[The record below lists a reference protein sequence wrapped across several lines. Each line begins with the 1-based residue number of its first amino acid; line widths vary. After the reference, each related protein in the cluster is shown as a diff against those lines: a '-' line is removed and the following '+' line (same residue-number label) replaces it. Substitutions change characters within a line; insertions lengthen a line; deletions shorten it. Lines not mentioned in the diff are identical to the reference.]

1 MQAQGN
7 EGEPVGAKDTQDV
20 RGRSGNG
27 PSEGTA
33 LVSAAGLGFVRG
45 LTFPLMISSTFLQ
58 EMSLSHGA
66 GNSFGA
72 LFFLAYALTMAAT
85 AIVHLF
91 HRKPEHRAGMTVAFA
106 AVFAGNALML
116 ARLLGWIG
124 GGWAYAVVV
133 SACIGFGLATAEL
146 GWLARI
152 TVLAQA
158 GLVSLTRTVPW
169 AYLIGGGAAAFI
181 FWATGP
187 LELGFALIVIVLS
200 AVPLVARKL
209 PENGSGHIG
218 FSNVGAADF
227 VKAVS
232 YLGVFS
238 FVFGAVSQVATTV
251 ENEPVPIEVQA
262 VLGIVLAAAI
272 MLAASLRRTPRTLP
286 VSNLYN
292 ILFPIVAVA
301 LIALPFITSPLLHVT
316 ATVLVFVSFYL
327 SGMNVR
333 VTVCQL
339 SVRDN
344 VSTWV
349 YLGIALT
356 VGSVLILAGVALGA
370 TVLSEGSPVAGLA
383 LVSLLSLFVLALNPI
398 VGERLDRRARR
409 RGAGDRAQGAAREGE
424 AGKSL
429 GGGPAGM
436 GPDPQAMAAAEAA
449 GRKAR
454 AALMQVFAEQHDMT
468 AREADVLTLLC
479 QGRTRTYIAAEL
491 GISPNTVKG
500 YIHNVYRKA
509 NAADKQDLID
519 RVDLFI
525 ERS

>member
-20 RGRSGNG
+20 RGRSGYG

-169 AYLIGGGAAAFI
+169 AYLIGG
-181 FWATGP
+181 
-187 LELGFALIVIVLS
+187 
-200 AVPLVARKL
+200 
-209 PENGSGHIG
+209 
-218 FSNVGAADF
+218 
-227 VKAVS
+227 
-232 YLGVFS
+232 
-238 FVFGAVSQVATTV
+238 
-251 ENEPVPIEVQA
+251 
-262 VLGIVLAAAI
+262 
-272 MLAASLRRTPRTLP
+272 
-286 VSNLYN
+286 
-292 ILFPIVAVA
+292 
-301 LIALPFITSPLLHVT
+301 
-316 ATVLVFVSFYL
+316 
-327 SGMNVR
+327 
-333 VTVCQL
+333 
-339 SVRDN
+339 
-344 VSTWV
+344 
-349 YLGIALT
+349 
-356 VGSVLILAGVALGA
+356 
-370 TVLSEGSPVAGLA
+370 
-383 LVSLLSLFVLALNPI
+383 
-398 VGERLDRRARR
+398 
-409 RGAGDRAQGAAREGE
+409 
-424 AGKSL
+424 
-429 GGGPAGM
+429 
-436 GPDPQAMAAAEAA
+436 
-449 GRKAR
+449 
-454 AALMQVFAEQHDMT
+454 
-468 AREADVLTLLC
+468 
-479 QGRTRTYIAAEL
+479 AEL
-491 GISPNTVKG
+491 TAPSRTV
-500 YIHNVYRKA
+500 RA
-509 NAADKQDLID
+509 
-519 RVDLFI
+519 
-525 ERS
+525 

>member
-1 MQAQGN
+1 M
-7 EGEPVGAKDTQDV
+7 GAKDTQDV

-200 AVPLVARKL
+200 AVPLMARKL

-238 FVFGAVSQVATTV
+238 FVFGAVSQVATTC
-251 ENEPVPIEVQA
+251 
-262 VLGIVLAAAI
+262 L
-272 MLAASLRRTPRTLP
+272 
-286 VSNLYN
+286 LY
-292 ILFPIVAVA
+292 
-301 LIALPFITSPLLHVT
+301 TSRCV
-316 ATVLVFVSFYL
+316 
-327 SGMNVR
+327 
-333 VTVCQL
+333 
-339 SVRDN
+339 
-344 VSTWV
+344 
-349 YLGIALT
+349 
-356 VGSVLILAGVALGA
+356 
-370 TVLSEGSPVAGLA
+370 
-383 LVSLLSLFVLALNPI
+383 
-398 VGERLDRRARR
+398 
-409 RGAGDRAQGAAREGE
+409 
-424 AGKSL
+424 
-429 GGGPAGM
+429 
-436 GPDPQAMAAAEAA
+436 
-449 GRKAR
+449 
-454 AALMQVFAEQHDMT
+454 
-468 AREADVLTLLC
+468 
-479 QGRTRTYIAAEL
+479 
-491 GISPNTVKG
+491 
-500 YIHNVYRKA
+500 
-509 NAADKQDLID
+509 
-519 RVDLFI
+519 
-525 ERS
+525 